1 MASLYAEGW
10 RQGSLFTA
18 QLPLDSVVLGV
29 NGTPRRHQTEH
40 GRWTVA
46 TQDCDLDNTDSD
58 DGNPTIEVRPV
69 FSHDTPPDWGIRSVR
84 YCLTDTEHVHGLS
97 ARTMVSAAVL
107 AVIHTGI
114 GGGRDTD
121 LAPARQRG
129 LKTWL
134 GRRYDRPAVP
144 DQLTSLAKR
153 IAVEVDRKRH
163 RPFGLRLRDVLMQ
176 FDQTVEPVR
185 FSLFA
190 VLERPEDREAAR
202 EWLAE
207 IATAIPDTLGIADEL
222 DARPADGISLHLI
235 ETSYGA
241 DVAQLTWRPNQP
253 ESDGAE

>member
-18 QLPLDSVVLGV
+18 QLPLDSVVLDV
-29 NGTPRRHQTEH
+29 NGEPRRHQTEH
-40 GRWTVA
+40 GRWIVA

-58 DGNPTIEVRPV
+58 DGNPTIELRPV
-69 FSHDTPPDWGIRSVR
+69 FSHDAPPDWGIRSVR
-84 YCLTDTEHVHGLS
+84 YRLTDTEYLHGLS
-97 ARTMVSAAVL
+97 ARTVVSAAVL
-107 AVIHTGI
+107 STVHV
-114 GGGRDTD
+114 GGGRDAD

-144 DQLTSLAKR
+144 DDLLSLAKR
-153 IAVEVDRKRH
+153 IADEVDRKRH
-163 RPFGLRLRDVLMQ
+163 RPIGSRLRDVLMQ

-190 VLERPEDREAAR
+190 VLERPGDRDAAR

-207 IATAIPDTLGIADEL
+207 IATAVPATLGIADEL
-222 DARPADGISLHLI
+222 DARAADGISLHLI
-235 ETSYGA
+235 ETSYAA
-241 DVAQLTWRPNQP
+241 DVAQITWRPNKP
-253 ESDGAE
+253 ESEGAE